1 MQRRSLLASALAAAL
16 PAHTGADPGVN
27 PAPPFLAGGDISALS
42 WMEAAGA
49 RYSDRTGKTGD
60 VLAILKAAGHN
71 IVRIRLYERTG
82 PGTGR
87 DGWYWPAGSMDLPD
101 VLALSRRA
109 AALGLQIQLTLH
121 FSDFWTNA
129 KDQDIPHRWAEH
141 LATLPDE
148 TSRMDRLVELVAA
161 RTRVVMQALLK
172 QGTPPAFVSLG
183 NEIEAGM
190 LYPYGRATPENWPC
204 LAALL
209 KAGHAAVKSVL
220 PSARTVLHLDGGGDL
235 AKYRDWFDHARAH
248 GVDWDVIGSSYY
260 PFWTGKTVAEMAAF
274 CRSVTERYDRDLLVM
289 ETGFNWTPLRP
300 DGWPGQL
307 EHNGPYPASMSSPE
321 GQRDFM
327 ADLLATL
334 KATPRVLGLLY
345 WDPIMI
351 ANPKVGWALKEGS
364 HLPGPNVVSNT
375 TLFDFKGRALPVLDI
390 WHQYTS

>member
-1 MQRRSLLASALAAAL
+1 VLDRRQLLATALAATL
-16 PAHTGADPGVN
+16 PAQAA
-27 PAPPFLAGGDISALS
+27 PAAPFLAGGDISVLT

-49 RYSDRTGKTGD
+49 RYSDRRGQPGD

-71 IVRIRLYERTG
+71 IVRIRLYDRTG

-121 FSDFWTNA
+121 YSDFWTNS
-129 KDQDIPHRWAEH
+129 KDQDIPHRWAAH

-148 TSRMDRLVELVAA
+148 AA
-161 RTRVVMQALLK
+161 RMATLTEFVSVRTQRVMEAMVK

-190 LYPYGRATPENWPC
+190 LYPYGRATPQNWAR
-204 LAALL
+204 LAELL

-235 AKYRDWFDHARAH
+235 AKYEDWFGQARRH

-260 PFWTGKTVAEMAAF
+260 PFWTGKTVAQMAAF
-274 CRSVTERYDRDLLVM
+274 CRSVTERFDRDLLVM
-289 ETGFNWTPLRP
+289 ETGFNWAPLRE
-300 DGWPGQL
+300 DGWAGQL
-307 EHNGPYPASMSSPE
+307 ENNGPYPASMSSPE

-327 ADLLATL
+327 AELLGTL
-334 KATPRVLGLLY
+334 KATPRVLGVLY

-351 ANPKVGWALKEGS
+351 ANPKVGWALKEGTG
-364 HLPGPNVVSNT
+364 LPGPNVVSNT

-390 WHQYTS
+390 WKQYTS

>member
-1 MQRRSLLASALAAAL
+1 MAEAALQRRTLLAASLAAAL
-16 PAHTGADPGVN
+16 PVSA
-27 PAPPFLAGGDISALS
+27 APTPFLAGGDVSVLT

-49 RYSDRTGKTGD
+49 RYSDRAGKAGD
-60 VLAILKAAGHN
+60 ALAILKAAGHN
-71 IVRIRLYERTG
+71 IARIRLYERTG

-109 AALGLQIQLTLH
+109 AALGMQIQLTLH
-121 FSDFWTNA
+121 YSDFWTNA
-129 KDQDIPHRWAEH
+129 KDQDIPHRWAAH
-141 LATLPDE
+141 LATLPDDAA
-148 TSRMDRLVELVAA
+148 RMATLTEFVAV
-161 RTRVVMQALLK
+161 RTRVVMEAMVK

-190 LYPYGRATPENWPC
+190 LYPYGRATPAHWPR

-220 PSARTVLHLDGGGDL
+220 PSARTVLHLDGGGDV
-235 AKYRDWFDHARAH
+235 AKYHDWFDHARAN

-274 CRSVTERYDRDLLVM
+274 CRNVTARYDRDLLVM
-289 ETGFNWTPLRP
+289 ETGFNWAPMRA

-307 EHNGPYPASMSSPE
+307 EHNGPYPARMSSPE

-327 ADLLATL
+327 AELLGTL
-334 KATPRVLGLLY
+334 KATPRVLGVLY

-351 ANPKVGWALKEGS
+351 ANPKVGWALREGTGE
-364 HLPGPNVVSNT
+364 PGPNVVSNT

-390 WHQYTS
+390 WQQYTA

>member
-1 MQRRSLLASALAAAL
+1 MLDRRELLASALAAAL
-16 PAHTGADPGVN
+16 PARAA
-27 PAPPFLAGGDISALS
+27 PAVPFLAGGDISVLT

-49 RYSDRTGKTGD
+49 RYSDRAGKSGD

-121 FSDFWTNA
+121 YSDFWTNS
-129 KDQDIPHRWAEH
+129 KDQDIPHRWAAH
-141 LATLPDE
+141 LATLPDDA
-148 TSRMDRLVELVAA
+148 TRLKTLIEFVSV
-161 RTRVVMQALLK
+161 RTRVVMEAMVK

-183 NEIEAGM
+183 NEIEHGM
-190 LYPYGRATPENWPC
+190 LYPFGRATRDTWPQ

-209 KAGHAAVKSVL
+209 KAGHEAVKSVL
-220 PSARTVLHLDGGGDL
+220 PAARTVLHLDGGGDV
-235 AKYRDWFDHARAH
+235 AKYHDWFGQARAQ

-260 PFWTGKTVAEMAAF
+260 PFWTGKTVAEMAGF
-274 CRSVTERYDRDLLVM
+274 CRNVTERFDRDLLVM
-289 ETGFNWTPLRP
+289 ETGFNWSPLRE
-300 DGWPGQL
+300 DGWAGQL
-307 EHNGPYPASMSSPE
+307 EHNGPYPASMSSPQ

-327 ADLLATL
+327 AELLGTL
-334 KATPRVLGLLY
+334 KATPRVLGVLY

-351 ANPKVGWALKEGS
+351 ANPRVGWALKEGTG
-364 HLPGPNVVSNT
+364 LPGPNVVSNT

-390 WHQYTS
+390 WKQYTS

>member
-1 MQRRSLLASALAAAL
+1 MLDRRHLLAGALAAAL
-16 PAHTGADPGVN
+16 PAVAT
-27 PAPPFLAGGDISALS
+27 PAAAPFLAGGDVSVLT

-49 RYSDRTGKTGD
+49 RYSDRAGQPGD

-121 FSDFWTNA
+121 YSDFWTNS
-129 KDQDIPHRWAEH
+129 KDQDIPHRWAAH

-148 TSRMDRLVELVAA
+148 AARMATLAEFVSV
-161 RTRVVMQALLK
+161 RTRVVMEAMVK

-190 LYPYGRATPENWPC
+190 LYPYGRATPDNWPR
-204 LAALL
+204 LATLL

-274 CRSVTERYDRDLLVM
+274 CREVTARYDRDLLVM
-289 ETGFNWTPLRP
+289 ETGFNWAPLRE
-300 DGWPGQL
+300 DGWAGQL
-307 EHNGPYPASMSSPE
+307 ENNGPYPARMSSPE

-327 ADLLATL
+327 AELLGTL
-334 KATPRVLGLLY
+334 KATPRVLGVLY

-351 ANPKVGWALKEGS
+351 ANPKVGWALKEGTGE
-364 HLPGPNVVSNT
+364 PGPNVVSNT

-390 WHQYTS
+390 WKQYTP

>member
-1 MQRRSLLASALAAAL
+1 ML
-16 PAHTGADPGVN
+16 T
-27 PAPPFLAGGDISALS
+27 

-49 RYSDRTGKTGD
+49 RYSDRAGKTGD

-121 FSDFWTNA
+121 YSDFWTNS
-129 KDQDIPHRWAEH
+129 KDQDIPHRWAAH
-141 LATLPDE
+141 LATLPDDAA
-148 TSRMDRLVELVAA
+148 RMKTLTEFVSV
-161 RTRVVMQALLK
+161 RTRVVMEAMVK

-183 NEIEAGM
+183 NEIEHGM
-190 LYPYGRATPENWPC
+190 LHPFGRATPQNWAR
-204 LAALL
+204 LATLL
-209 KAGHAAVKSVL
+209 QAGHAAVKSVL

-235 AKYRDWFDHARAH
+235 AKYEDWFGQARAH

-260 PFWTGKTVAEMAAF
+260 PFWTGKTVAQMAAF
-274 CRSVTERYDRDLLVM
+274 CRTVTERFDRDLLVM
-289 ETGFNWTPLRP
+289 ETGFNWSPLRE
-300 DGWPGQL
+300 DGWAGQL

-327 ADLLATL
+327 AELLGTL
-334 KATPRVLGLLY
+334 KITPRVLGVLY

-351 ANPKVGWALKEGS
+351 ANPRVGWALKEGTG
-364 HLPGPNVVSNT
+364 LPGPNVVSNT

-390 WHQYTS
+390 WKNYTS

>member
-1 MQRRSLLASALAAAL
+1 MPEATLQRRALLAAGLGAAW
-16 PAHTGADPGVN
+16 PAGAQPR
-27 PAPPFLAGGDISALS
+27 PFLAGGDVSVLS

-49 RYSDRTGKTGD
+49 RYSDRAGTPGD
-60 VLAILKAAGHN
+60 ALAILKAAGHN

-121 FSDFWTNA
+121 YSDFWTNA
-129 KDQDIPHRWAEH
+129 KDQDIPHRWAAH

-148 TSRMDRLVELVAA
+148 AARMATLTEFVSV
-161 RTRVVMQALLK
+161 RTRVVMQAMVK

-190 LYPYGRATPENWPC
+190 LYPYGRATPENWPR

-220 PSARTVLHLDGGGDL
+220 PSARTVLHLDGGGDT
-235 AKYRDWFDHARAH
+235 AKYRDWFDHARAE
-248 GVDWDVIGSSYY
+248 GVDWDVSGSSYY
-260 PFWTGKTVAEMAAF
+260 PFWTGKTVTEMAAF
-274 CRSVTERYDRDLLVM
+274 CREVTGRYDRDLLVM
-289 ETGFNWTPLRP
+289 ETGFNWAPMRA

-307 EHNGPYPASMSSPE
+307 EHNGPYPARMSSPE

-327 ADLLATL
+327 AELLGAM
-334 KATPRVLGLLY
+334 KSTPRVLGVLY

-351 ANPKVGWALKEGS
+351 ANPKVGWALKEGTGE
-364 HLPGPNVVSNT
+364 PGANVVSNT

-390 WHQYTS
+390 WKRFTS

>member
-1 MQRRSLLASALAAAL
+1 MLDRRELLATALAAAL
-16 PAHTGADPGVN
+16 PARAASAV
-27 PAPPFLAGGDISALS
+27 PFLAGGDISVLT

-49 RYSDRTGKTGD
+49 RYSDRAGKTGD

-121 FSDFWTNA
+121 YSDFWTNS
-129 KDQDIPHRWAEH
+129 KDQDIPHRWAAH
-141 LATLPDE
+141 LATLPDD
-148 TSRMDRLVELVAA
+148 TTRLKTLIEFVSV
-161 RTRVVMQALLK
+161 RTRVVMEAMVK

-183 NEIEAGM
+183 NEIEHGM
-190 LYPYGRATPENWPC
+190 LYPFGRATRDTWPQ

-209 KAGHAAVKSVL
+209 KAGHEAVKSVL
-220 PSARTVLHLDGGGDL
+220 PAARTVLHLDGGGDV
-235 AKYRDWFDHARAH
+235 AKYHDWFGQARAQ

-274 CRSVTERYDRDLLVM
+274 CRNVTERFDRDLLVM
-289 ETGFNWTPLRP
+289 ETGFNWSPLRE
-300 DGWPGQL
+300 DGWAGQL
-307 EHNGPYPASMSSPE
+307 EHNGPYPASMSSPQ

-327 ADLLATL
+327 AELLGTL
-334 KATPRVLGLLY
+334 KATPRVLGVLY

-351 ANPKVGWALKEGS
+351 ANPRVGWALKEGTG
-364 HLPGPNVVSNT
+364 LPGPNVVSNT

-390 WHQYTS
+390 WKQYTS